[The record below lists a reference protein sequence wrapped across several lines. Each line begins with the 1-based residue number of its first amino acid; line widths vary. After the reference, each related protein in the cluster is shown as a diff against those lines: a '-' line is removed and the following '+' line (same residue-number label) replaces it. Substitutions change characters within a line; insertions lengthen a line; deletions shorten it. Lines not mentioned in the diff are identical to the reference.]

1 MRNSDKLA
9 QAPAGRDNQFMLRG
23 SYATYGTLSLMTA

>member
-9 QAPAGRDNQFMLRG
+9 QAPAGRDNPLYAAG
-23 SYATYGTLSLMTA
+23 PYATYGTLSLMTA